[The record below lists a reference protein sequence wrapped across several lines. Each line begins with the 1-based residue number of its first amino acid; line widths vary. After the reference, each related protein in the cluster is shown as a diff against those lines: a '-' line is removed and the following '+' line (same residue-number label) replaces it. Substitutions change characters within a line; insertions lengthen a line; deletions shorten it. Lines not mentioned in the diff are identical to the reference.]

1 MDRRVLWT
9 SVPGANWRGGTC
21 SCRYRAVGGGR
32 RAVAVSPRRGEWS
45 SGPPGLGA
53 GVSVLVIDGNAQTGP
68 VTLHVRYP
76 AGHTVGPHK
85 HKSDEHVTVL
95 SGTLLLG

>member
-1 MDRRVLWT
+1 
-9 SVPGANWRGGTC
+9 
-21 SCRYRAVGGGR
+21 
-32 RAVAVSPRRGEWS
+32 
-45 SGPPGLGA
+45 
-53 GVSVLVIDGNAQTGP
+53 LVIDGNAQTGP

-95 SGTLLLG
+95 SGTLLLGWGNVSSSNLTTAKASLLQRADQVIE